1 MADKIEPPTLLEFIQ
16 TVRDA
21 FAFLQQ
27 FGFSEVS
34 PPPHRGKERFQVWFR
49 ANERFVI
56 IKGEGY
62 GTMASVMLEHE
73 NGLELGEID
82 LVPAKE
88 RPPAMRK
95 SRTMQPGQLQEIREA
110 ARRLEKHGADF
121 LRGDATRFLAHARPI
136 PPYKRASTQNVARE
150 D

>member
-1 MADKIEPPTLLEFIQ
+1 MADKIEPPTLQEFIQ

-34 PPPHRGKERFQVWFR
+34 PPPHRKELFQVWFR
-49 ANERFVI
+49 ANERYVI

-62 GTMASVMLEHE
+62 GTMASVTLEHE

-82 LVPAKE
+82 LVPAEE
-88 RPPAMRK
+88 RSPARRK
-95 SRTMQPGQLQEIREA
+95 SRTMQDRRVVMESKRPTRIKSA
-110 ARRLEKHGADF
+110 ICARSFTVMD
-121 LRGDATRFLAHARPI
+121 GDSI
-136 PPYKRASTQNVARE
+136 
-150 D
+150 

>member
-1 MADKIEPPTLLEFIQ
+1 MTDRIEPPTLPQFMQ

-27 FGFSEVS
+27 FGFSETS

-49 ANERFVI
+49 ANDRFVI

-62 GTMASVMLEHE
+62 GTMASVMLEHD
-73 NGLELGEID
+73 GLELGEIE
-82 LVPAKE
+82 LVPAAE
-88 RPPAMRK
+88 RPRAMRK
-95 SRTMQPGQLQEIREA
+95 GQPGQLEQIREA

-121 LRGDATRFLAHARPI
+121 LRGDTSRFLTRARSI
-136 PPYKRASTQNVARE
+136 PPYKLASDQ
-150 D
+150 